1 MFKNLELT
9 LEEVNLCREWFG
21 VVQDMNT
28 LFLELEDFLLAKKLY
43 EKLEMR
49 VPNSISN
56 KLVNVDI
63 SLWDTPNIDEFNS
76 LIDEKYKEHTETLTD
91 GKPVP
96 LKEYMETVAR
106 YQNKDMLYLIGG
118 LPFEYRHVFEKMFN
132 TLIKRMVEKQITSM
146 PLS

>member
-63 SLWDTPNIDEFNS
+63 SLWDTPSIDEFNS
-76 LIDEKYKEHTETLTD
+76 
-91 GKPVP
+91 
-96 LKEYMETVAR
+96 
-106 YQNKDMLYLIGG
+106 
-118 LPFEYRHVFEKMFN
+118 
-132 TLIKRMVEKQITSM
+132 
-146 PLS
+146 